1 MSERDDLYARLA
13 GAIHSTVDPML
24 ALSAGMNDF
33 MDPGRPF
40 VVFCKASPLH
50 EEIVVATLY
59 PEGIFQSMFHESAA
73 WLEDDTV
80 FRGTL
85 LDAAMRERQAVV
97 QGTERPNIR
106 RRYRLACPV
115 CGDSGDVAEFGEDV
129 DFIMMKLRAYLDLTP
144 SVSRMDIETLA
155 RYLNH

>member
-33 MDPGRPF
+33 MEPGRAF
-40 VVFCKASPLH
+40 VVFCAAPIHAPLD
-50 EEIVVATLY
+50 VVTLY
-59 PEGIFQSMFHESAA
+59 PEGIFQSMFHESVA
-73 WLEDDTV
+73 WLEDDAV
-80 FRGTL
+80 FSGTL
-85 LDAAMRERQAVV
+85 VDAARRERQAVV

-115 CGDSGDVAEFGEDV
+115 CGDRGAVVE
-129 DFIMMKLRAYLDLTP
+129 LRERHLARFRRMLDMSP
-144 SVSRMDIETLA
+144 SVSRMDISNLA
-155 RYLNH
+155 RYLS